1 MARVRTNEKRDE
13 IMRIAVEL
21 FAEHGFERTS
31 MAMVSERLGGSKAT
45 LYGYFP
51 SKDELLRA
59 VLDHQVATTADAI
72 MGSFPAHDDLRRSLI
87 ELSMAYLEKRVSPL
101 PITNIRMIA
110 NQPAG
115 STMGKE
121 FHDNIIHPAFER
133 LAGKFKKLIDEGK
146 LKGAD
151 AKLMTMHWKGLTDW
165 DFFERRLMGA
175 IDGPVPAEFKKAAT
189 AAADAFLKLYGL
201 DEDNTPTGRKRR
213 QARRRTPHRPI
224 DHL

>member
-1 MARVRTNEKRDE
+1 MRTNEKRDE
-13 IMRIAVEL
+13 IMRIAADL

-59 VLDHQVATTADAI
+59 VLDHQVATTADAL
-72 MGSFPAHDDLRRSLI
+72 MSSFPAYDDLRKSLI
-87 ELSMAYLEKRVSPL
+87 ELSMAYLEKRVSAL

-121 FHDNIIHPAFER
+121 FHDNIIQPAFER
-133 LAGKFKKLIDEGK
+133 LASKFKKLIDEGK

-189 AAADAFLKLYGL
+189 AAADAFLKLYGV
-201 DEDNTPTGRKRR
+201 DEAAKPKKAASRKAPSR
-213 QARRRTPHRPI
+213 
-224 DHL
+224 